1 MIYIFFTCLEIYPLY
16 ENYNSVIDF
25 VIQVCIGTLN
35 MTYLCFCHFENN
47 HSSSF
52 IFHTFLSVHPS
63 QQKPVHADRCTMPVC
78 CRHVIID
85 FRYWKKEADGL
96 VERQKNPVFLFSVYG
111 YHSVLR
117 RLPTY
122 KQTIGQVHMKCKR
135 LKKLPTVCH
144 ILNYFHR
151 VTSDNQ

>member
-96 VERQKNPVFLFSVYG
+96 VERQKTQFFSFQYTDIIPYYEDSLHINSLSDKFTWNVNG
-111 YHSVLR
+111 LR
-117 RLPTY
+117 SYRLCVTY
-122 KQTIGQVHMKCKR
+122 
-135 LKKLPTVCH
+135 
-144 ILNYFHR
+144 
-151 VTSDNQ
+151 